1 MQEKRKYRDLSKN
14 TILFTINS
22 FGSKLISFLLV
33 PLYTYVLST
42 NDYGTADLI
51 TSTVQLL
58 VPVLTLNIQDAVLR
72 FSLDKEYDKR
82 AVISVGIK
90 HNFIGLILLL
100 FGIIAVRGL
109 RVLSLDNI
117 YIYFLI
123 MSFILNGLHNSFS
136 MYLKANDKV
145 YVLVISGII
154 NTLITCVLNILLLVT
169 FKNGITGYLIANVAG
184 IFIAVCIMLICGG
197 IYKEFRFKTEKKL
210 SQAMIGYALPL
221 VMNSVAWWINNASDK
236 YILTFFCGIAVNGI
250 FSVAYKIPTILSAI
264 QGVFYNSWSVSAIT
278 EFDENDSDGFM
289 GTMYTLYSCM
299 SILGCSGIMLLN
311 YPLARIL
318 YAKGFFEA
326 WYYVPLLLLGAT
338 FNGIALFEGCMFTAV
353 KKTKEVFR
361 TTLIGAV
368 VNTITNI
375 VFIWLIGP
383 LGAAIA
389 TMLGYFT
396 VWLMRTIHLRGIVKM
411 KVNWKTQILITIILF
426 IQSVVALKQ
435 GMEAIQAIC
444 LVLIFVFQYSYIK
457 RLLVKVRELILRRK

>member
-250 FSVAYKIPTILSAI
+250 FSVAYKIPTILSTI

-278 EFDENDSDGFM
+278 EFDENDSD
-289 GTMYTLYSCM
+289 
-299 SILGCSGIMLLN
+299 
-311 YPLARIL
+311 
-318 YAKGFFEA
+318 
-326 WYYVPLLLLGAT
+326 
-338 FNGIALFEGCMFTAV
+338 
-353 KKTKEVFR
+353 
-361 TTLIGAV
+361 
-368 VNTITNI
+368 
-375 VFIWLIGP
+375 
-383 LGAAIA
+383 
-389 TMLGYFT
+389 
-396 VWLMRTIHLRGIVKM
+396 
-411 KVNWKTQILITIILF
+411 
-426 IQSVVALKQ
+426 
-435 GMEAIQAIC
+435 
-444 LVLIFVFQYSYIK
+444 
-457 RLLVKVRELILRRK
+457 

>member
-1 MQEKRKYRDLSKN
+1 
-14 TILFTINS
+14 
-22 FGSKLISFLLV
+22 
-33 PLYTYVLST
+33 
-42 NDYGTADLI
+42 
-51 TSTVQLL
+51 
-58 VPVLTLNIQDAVLR
+58 
-72 FSLDKEYDKR
+72 
-82 AVISVGIK
+82 
-90 HNFIGLILLL
+90 
-100 FGIIAVRGL
+100 
-109 RVLSLDNI
+109 
-117 YIYFLI
+117 
-123 MSFILNGLHNSFS
+123 
-136 MYLKANDKV
+136 
-145 YVLVISGII
+145 
-154 NTLITCVLNILLLVT
+154 
-169 FKNGITGYLIANVAG
+169 
-184 IFIAVCIMLICGG
+184 
-197 IYKEFRFKTEKKL
+197 
-210 SQAMIGYALPL
+210 MIGYALPL

-250 FSVAYKIPTILSAI
+250 FSVAYKIPTILSTI

-361 TTLIGAV
+361 TTLIGSV

>member
-250 FSVAYKIPTILSAI
+250 FSVAYKIPTILSTI

-289 GTMYTLYSCM
+289 GTAAS
-299 SILGCSGIMLLN
+299 
-311 YPLARIL
+311 
-318 YAKGFFEA
+318 
-326 WYYVPLLLLGAT
+326 
-338 FNGIALFEGCMFTAV
+338 
-353 KKTKEVFR
+353 
-361 TTLIGAV
+361 
-368 VNTITNI
+368 TIQT
-375 VFIWLIGP
+375 
-383 LGAAIA
+383 
-389 TMLGYFT
+389 
-396 VWLMRTIHLRGIVKM
+396 
-411 KVNWKTQILITIILF
+411 
-426 IQSVVALKQ
+426 
-435 GMEAIQAIC
+435 
-444 LVLIFVFQYSYIK
+444 
-457 RLLVKVRELILRRK
+457 

>member
-90 HNFIGLILLL
+90 HNVIGLILLL

-250 FSVAYKIPTILSAI
+250 FSVAYKIPTILSTI

>member
-197 IYKEFRFKTEKKL
+197 IYKEFRFKTEKK
-210 SQAMIGYALPL
+210 
-221 VMNSVAWWINNASDK
+221 
-236 YILTFFCGIAVNGI
+236 T
-250 FSVAYKIPTILSAI
+250 
-264 QGVFYNSWSVSAIT
+264 
-278 EFDENDSDGFM
+278 
-289 GTMYTLYSCM
+289 
-299 SILGCSGIMLLN
+299 
-311 YPLARIL
+311 
-318 YAKGFFEA
+318 
-326 WYYVPLLLLGAT
+326 
-338 FNGIALFEGCMFTAV
+338 
-353 KKTKEVFR
+353 
-361 TTLIGAV
+361 
-368 VNTITNI
+368 
-375 VFIWLIGP
+375 
-383 LGAAIA
+383 
-389 TMLGYFT
+389 
-396 VWLMRTIHLRGIVKM
+396 
-411 KVNWKTQILITIILF
+411 
-426 IQSVVALKQ
+426 
-435 GMEAIQAIC
+435 
-444 LVLIFVFQYSYIK
+444 
-457 RLLVKVRELILRRK
+457 

>member
-250 FSVAYKIPTILSAI
+250 FSVAYKIPTILSTI

-361 TTLIGAV
+361 TT
-368 VNTITNI
+368 
-375 VFIWLIGP
+375 FIL
-383 LGAAIA
+383 
-389 TMLGYFT
+389 TMP
-396 VWLMRTIHLRGIVKM
+396 
-411 KVNWKTQILITIILF
+411 
-426 IQSVVALKQ
+426 
-435 GMEAIQAIC
+435 
-444 LVLIFVFQYSYIK
+444 
-457 RLLVKVRELILRRK
+457 RR

>member
-250 FSVAYKIPTILSAI
+250 FSVAYKIPTILSTI

>member
-42 NDYGTADLI
+42 NVYGTADLI

-250 FSVAYKIPTILSAI
+250 FSVAYKIPTILSTI